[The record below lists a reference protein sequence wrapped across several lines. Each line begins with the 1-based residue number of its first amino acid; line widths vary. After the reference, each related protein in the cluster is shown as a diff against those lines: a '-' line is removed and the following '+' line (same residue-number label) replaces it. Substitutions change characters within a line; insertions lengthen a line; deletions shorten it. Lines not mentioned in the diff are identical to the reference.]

1 MVSPPGGELT
11 INGQLSGVYFDPAYW
26 GPGTHN
32 ILYTYTNSICEA
44 SVSKQITVGSVS
56 VDEHSLIDV
65 SVFPNPV
72 SDILNIE
79 LGDVRVS
86 EIQIFDIIGKM
97 VYSERAN
104 SDKIS
109 VDMSELI
116 PTMYYVRFVMQ
127 DGQVSKP
134 VKVLKQ

>member
-1 MVSPPGGELT
+1 M
-11 INGQLSGVYFDPAYW
+11 
-26 GPGTHN
+26 
-32 ILYTYTNSICEA
+32 
-44 SVSKQITVGSVS
+44 
-56 VDEHSLIDV
+56 DEHSLIDV